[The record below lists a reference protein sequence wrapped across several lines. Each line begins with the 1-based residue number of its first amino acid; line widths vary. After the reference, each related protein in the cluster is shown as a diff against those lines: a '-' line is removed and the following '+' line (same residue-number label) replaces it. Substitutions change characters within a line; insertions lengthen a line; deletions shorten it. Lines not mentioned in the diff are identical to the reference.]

1 MKKFQT
7 SKLRLIGLALACAL
21 LMLCGALFGTLEN
34 KSASATMTSTS
45 TTTVNS
51 STNDLFTDSSNKF
64 NATVLNNLV
73 GRHYKR
79 NANRQRQQP

>member
-34 KSASATMTSTS
+34 KSASATMTNTS
-45 TTTVNS
+45 TTTVGGG
-51 STNDLFTDSSNKF
+51 DLFTDSSNRKF
-64 NATVLNNLV
+64 IQFSGV
-73 GRHYKR
+73 
-79 NANRQRQQP
+79 